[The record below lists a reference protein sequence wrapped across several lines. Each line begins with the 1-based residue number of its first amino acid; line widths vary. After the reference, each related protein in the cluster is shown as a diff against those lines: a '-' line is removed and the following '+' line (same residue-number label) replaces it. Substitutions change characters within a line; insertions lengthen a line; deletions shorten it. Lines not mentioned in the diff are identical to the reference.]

1 MSKTIAPQCF
11 MFSRR
16 SFVLSLPYLLLGG
29 AARAGLPQPTGD
41 VILTITGAM
50 TETNAPHALQFDMA
64 MLRALP
70 SIEVSTAS
78 PWTNGVTRFKG
89 VELKT
94 LLDLAG
100 ASGTKLSA
108 IALND
113 YAATIPVADATEKGA
128 FIAYLMDGAEMSVRE
143 RGPLWVLYPFD
154 QRPELKAEEYYS
166 RAVWQLK
173 AIDIKP

>member
-1 MSKTIAPQCF
+1 
-11 MFSRR
+11 
-16 SFVLSLPYLLLGG
+16 
-29 AARAGLPQPTGD
+29 
-41 VILTITGAM
+41 
-50 TETNAPHALQFDMA
+50 MA

-78 PWTNGVTRFKG
+78 PCTNGVTRFKG

-94 LLDLAG
+94 LLELAG

-113 YAATIPVADATEKGA
+113 YAATIPVTDATEKGA